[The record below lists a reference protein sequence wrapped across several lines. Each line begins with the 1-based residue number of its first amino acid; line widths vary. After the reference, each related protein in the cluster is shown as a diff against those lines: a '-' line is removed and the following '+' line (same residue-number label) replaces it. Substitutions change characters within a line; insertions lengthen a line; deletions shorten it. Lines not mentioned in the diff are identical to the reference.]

1 MLADSTPS
9 TSRWWTPLWLAV
21 AAMTLTL
28 AMACDTKPREDASAA
43 SNAGASKG
51 ELAVGHFGSM
61 TGSEATFGNST
72 DNGIR
77 LAVEELNAR
86 GGVKLADGSMRQ
98 VRLITY
104 DTRGQASETGAVVT
118 RLITSDEV
126 VAVLGEVASSL
137 SLAAGPVAQQAGVP
151 MISPSSTNPKV
162 TEIGDMVHRIC
173 FIDPFQGY
181 VGAVFIKDNLKLN
194 RVAVIFD
201 QAQAYSTGLKD
212 NFVEA
217 YKGLGGEIT
226 TTVAYTGG
234 DVDFSAVISQVKGTN
249 PDAVFLPGYY
259 TDVANIVVQARKAG
273 LTVPFV
279 GGDGWD
285 SSKLAEIAG
294 PAIEGS
300 YYVNHYST
308 GEDRPELKEFLKKYE
323 AKWGAVPDAL
333 AAQGYDAMMV
343 LADAMGRAKSLNGA
357 DLAKAIAATKNYNGV
372 TGKLSL
378 DANRNASKPAVV
390 VQMKGGVPTFVTSI
404 APK

>member
-1 MLADSTPS
+1 MPVSCKP
-9 TSRWWTPLWLAV
+9 V
-21 AAMTLTL
+21 AARWISSMWVAIAAL
-28 AMACDTKPREDASAA
+28 ALSLATACDTKPRDSASAT
-43 SNAGASKG
+43 STGGDKSG
-51 ELAVGHFGSM
+51 PIAVGHFGSM
-61 TGSEATFGNST
+61 TGSEATFGQST

-77 LAVEELNAR
+77 LAVDELNAA
-86 GGVKLADGSMRQ
+86 GGVKLPGGGTRQ

-104 DTRGQASETGAVVT
+104 DTRGQASEAGAAVT
-118 RLITSDEV
+118 RLISSDNV

-181 VGAVFIKDNLKLN
+181 VGAAFLKNDLKLN
-194 RVAVIFD
+194 RVAVVFD

-212 NFVEA
+212 NFITAFKEM
-217 YKGLGGEIT
+217 GGEVT
-226 TTVAYTGG
+226 TTIAYTGG
-234 DVDFSAVISQVKGTN
+234 DVDFSAVVSQAKDTN

-259 TDVANIVVQARKAG
+259 TDVANFAVQARKAG
-273 LTVPFV
+273 LTVPLM

-285 SSKLAEIAG
+285 SVKLAEIAG
-294 PAIEGS
+294 PAIEGC

-308 GEDRPELKEFLKKYE
+308 GEDRAELKEFLKKYE
-323 AKWGAVPDAL
+323 AKYGAVPDAL

-343 LADAMGRAKSLNGA
+343 LADSMGRAKSLKGA
-357 DLAKAIAATKNYNGV
+357 DLAKAIASTKDFNGV

-378 DANRNASKPAVV
+378 DANRNARKAAVV

>member
-1 MLADSTPS
+1 MLAVSTPS
-9 TSRWWTPLWLAV
+9 TSRRAPSRCWTPLWLAV

-28 AMACDTKPREDASAA
+28 AMACDTKPREEASA
-43 SNAGASKG
+43 STGTGAAKG

-61 TGSEATFGNST
+61 TGSEATFGQST

-77 LAVEELNAR
+77 LAVDELNAK

-118 RLITSDEV
+118 RLITSDGA
-126 VAVLGEVASSL
+126 VAILGEVASSL

-217 YKGLGGEIT
+217 YKGLGGEVT
-226 TTVAYTGG
+226 TT
-234 DVDFSAVISQVKGTN
+234 SM
-249 PDAVFLPGYY
+249 L
-259 TDVANIVVQARKAG
+259 
-273 LTVPFV
+273 
-279 GGDGWD
+279 
-285 SSKLAEIAG
+285 
-294 PAIEGS
+294 
-300 YYVNHYST
+300 
-308 GEDRPELKEFLKKYE
+308 
-323 AKWGAVPDAL
+323 
-333 AAQGYDAMMV
+333 
-343 LADAMGRAKSLNGA
+343 
-357 DLAKAIAATKNYNGV
+357 
-372 TGKLSL
+372 
-378 DANRNASKPAVV
+378 
-390 VQMKGGVPTFVTSI
+390 
-404 APK
+404 